1 MLDEM
6 TYLVKRFKFCHI
18 IEIVYDDSC
27 YSFFT
32 FLANS
37 YFSLMT
43 AMVYVN
49 IGTGSFIRILE

>member
-18 IEIVYDDSC
+18 FEIYDDSC

>member
-6 TYLVKRFKFCHI
+6 TYLVKRFKVCHI
-18 IEIVYDDSC
+18 FEIYDDSG
-27 YSFFT
+27 YSLFT